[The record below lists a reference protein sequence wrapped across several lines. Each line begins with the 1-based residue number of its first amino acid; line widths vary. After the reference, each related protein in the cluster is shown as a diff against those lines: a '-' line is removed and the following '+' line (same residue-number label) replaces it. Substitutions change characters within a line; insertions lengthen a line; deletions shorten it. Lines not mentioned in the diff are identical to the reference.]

1 MSVPVSIP
9 GQASIVL
16 EDAALDA
23 PSTKSALPRRCYAAG
38 HVVMDEEYARIPH
51 SIAHPGASAEIA
63 RWIDWDATM
72 ALRTRTDSFGMGVA
86 EAMDTAQ
93 RFELGWTGAR
103 ELLRRTG
110 ELGLANG
117 FVGAASSDHR
127 AEYAG
132 LDELADGVAWQA
144 RFVRECGGL
153 PIVLPQPE
161 LPRRGTGE
169 DDYVRFYLRV
179 IDGAGGEVLLHW
191 LGEVFHAG
199 MRGYFPG
206 ESVRRIL
213 SERRDVVRGIKLS
226 LLDRAFEERL
236 REEIAPHG
244 QVVFTGDDYHF
255 APLIEGSDQKSIELP
270 PLDGRP
276 LSGGA
281 FSHALLGIFD
291 ATVRPASEALRRL
304 DAGDPDGY
312 RALMEPCEALGRA
325 IFEPPV
331 QHYKAGIAFLAWL
344 GGLQGNRMLVNHEEN
359 ARSVE
364 HYLRIARLASEA
376 RVIEDA
382 DAAARRL
389 EAFIASAGPIG

>member
-1 MSVPVSIP
+1 MSVPVTIP
-9 GQASIVL
+9 GHASIVL
-16 EDAALDA
+16 EDSGLDA
-23 PSTKSALPRRCYAAG
+23 PSADALPRRCYAAG
-38 HVVMDEEYARIPH
+38 HVVMRDEYASVSH
-51 SIAHPGASAEIA
+51 SLERPGASEEIA

-93 RFELGWTGAR
+93 RFELGWTGA
-103 ELLRRTG
+103 EQLLRRTG
-110 ELGLANG
+110 ELELVNG

-127 AEYAG
+127 AEFAG
-132 LDELADGVAWQA
+132 LDELADAVAWQA

-153 PIVLPQPE
+153 PVLLPQPE
-161 LPRRGTGE
+161 LPRRGATE

-179 IDGAGGEVLLHW
+179 IDRAGGEVLLHW
-191 LGEVFHAG
+191 LGEAFHAG

-206 ESVRRIL
+206 ASARRIL
-213 SERRDVVRGIKLS
+213 ADRPDAVRGIKIS
-226 LLDRAFEERL
+226 LLDRVFEEKL
-236 REEIAPHG
+236 REEIAPRE

-255 APLIEGSDQKSIELP
+255 APLIEGMAQDGVDLP

-276 LSGGA
+276 LRGGS

-291 ATVRPASEALRRL
+291 ATVHPASEALRRL
-304 DAGDPDGY
+304 GAGDVEGY

-331 QHYKAGIAFLAWL
+331 KHYKAGIAFLSWL
-344 GGLQGNRMLVNHEEN
+344 NGHQENRMLVNHEEN

-382 DAAARRL
+382 TAAASRL
-389 EAFIASAGPIG
+389 EAFVGASGSIG